1 MQLYA
6 FVLAEP
12 RERLRK
18 CVTLTEFSHSSRE
31 VNASRALKLSKSG
44 QPSSTWSSFLRTPIM
59 EAKMQNGSS
68 KTGRGVTVNGTVS
81 TLKRQPRPKTAS
93 GRQERG
99 SCSSTSQEGAEQ
111 VDAGRRDSLSSQGTS
126 AASTASSDLEQKIE
140 EKLKFSQ
147 FLDEVTCRVLDP
159 ECLQAFGAPIRRCP
173 QTSSL
178 QCLNP
183 TPVSSHWF
191 GSSRDSAC
199 DSRDNCQAFSI
210 PDRGGKIVP
219 PARNGERELNEMI
232 CLCLCSWLQE
242 QKEDL
247 RRRLGCT
254 THKLQQLQSEF
265 ESTRQYLETEL
276 RRAQDQLD
284 KLTEKLRRIQSS
296 YTALQRINQ
305 DTEEKIHRMTQRHEE
320 EKRSLSREIVTLKNH
335 LMEDK
340 ISIQKLREDNVRT
353 TDALLNASIIHRLV
367 TPSQLHQSLPAD
379 LQERVSSHMQRQGHG
394 RSTALHHSFSD
405 AVPTAVIGRVLEKPE
420 PGRSCPVTRSPSP
433 QAPEFAS
440 GTDNKVQRHT
450 AYKSSD
456 LYCSDTA
463 LYCPS
468 DERRRDR
475 WTERR
480 QSEDQSGRI
489 QGHTSTDG
497 NLDDESFPLH
507 EDPFRG
513 FILRSLPTSSCSTA
527 SDEKLHGSC
536 TDWRDGDY
544 ERKNLS
550 SYGKELQGFPKS
562 SSSQHVGSQNGRSGD
577 RRALVPADPT
587 DGWWQMSMED
597 VSRFSPSGFSEHH
610 FKIKP
615 GPLYSSFQD
624 GDKVFHSRV
633 PDPRFPASAGSSPAL
648 NPKTSLNALK
658 AERGLISVE
667 SLNQGLD
674 VQKYK
679 DLQNPGAQK
688 MTPRHQK
695 FGNAGLSRKDSLT
708 KAQLY
713 GTLLN

>member
-1 MQLYA
+1 A
-6 FVLAEP
+6 FDHIVCLP
-12 RERLRK
+12 
-18 CVTLTEFSHSSRE
+18 
-31 VNASRALKLSKSG
+31 
-44 QPSSTWSSFLRTPIM
+44 W
-59 EAKMQNGSS
+59 
-68 KTGRGVTVNGTVS
+68 
-81 TLKRQPRPKTAS
+81 
-93 GRQERG
+93 
-99 SCSSTSQEGAEQ
+99 
-111 VDAGRRDSLSSQGTS
+111 
-126 AASTASSDLEQKIE
+126 
-140 EKLKFSQ
+140 
-147 FLDEVTCRVLDP
+147 RV
-159 ECLQAFGAPIRRCP
+159 
-173 QTSSL
+173 
-178 QCLNP
+178 
-183 TPVSSHWF
+183 
-191 GSSRDSAC
+191 
-199 DSRDNCQAFSI
+199 
-210 PDRGGKIVP
+210 
-219 PARNGERELNEMI
+219 NEMI

-247 RRRLGCT
+247 RRCLGCT

-265 ESTRQYLETEL
+265 ESTRQYLEMEL

-284 KLTEKLRRIQSS
+284 KLSEKLRRIQSS

-335 LMEDK
+335 LMEAK
-340 ISIQKLREDNVRT
+340 ISIQKLREDNDLYRK
-353 TDALLNASIIHRLV
+353 DCNLAA
-367 TPSQLHQSLPAD
+367 QLIQCGKSPYRAHKLSELPAD
-379 LQERVSSHMQRQGHG
+379 LQDRVSSHMQRQGHG
-394 RSTALHHSFSD
+394 WSAALHHSD
-405 AVPTAVIGRVLEKPE
+405 AVPTAIIGRVLEKPE

-433 QAPEFAS
+433 QAPEFPS
-440 GTDNKVQRHT
+440 GTDNKVQQHT

-456 LYCSDTA
+456 LYYSDTA

-489 QGHTSTDG
+489 RRHTSTGG

-513 FILRSLPTSSCSTA
+513 FVLRSLPTSSCSTA
-527 SDEKLHGSC
+527 SDEKLHVSSLC

-550 SYGKELQGFPKS
+550 SYGKELPGFPKS
-562 SSSQHVGSQNGRSGD
+562 SSSQHVGSQNGRSRD
-577 RRALVPADPT
+577 RRVLVPADPT

-597 VSRFSPSGFSEHH
+597 ISRFSPFGFPEHH

-633 PDPRFPASAGSSPAL
+633 PDPRFPASAGSSPA
-648 NPKTSLNALK
+648 SA
-658 AERGLISVE
+658 E

-688 MTPRHQK
+688 ITPQHQK

>member
-1 MQLYA
+1 
-6 FVLAEP
+6 
-12 RERLRK
+12 
-18 CVTLTEFSHSSRE
+18 
-31 VNASRALKLSKSG
+31 
-44 QPSSTWSSFLRTPIM
+44 
-59 EAKMQNGSS
+59 
-68 KTGRGVTVNGTVS
+68 
-81 TLKRQPRPKTAS
+81 
-93 GRQERG
+93 
-99 SCSSTSQEGAEQ
+99 
-111 VDAGRRDSLSSQGTS
+111 
-126 AASTASSDLEQKIE
+126 
-140 EKLKFSQ
+140 
-147 FLDEVTCRVLDP
+147 
-159 ECLQAFGAPIRRCP
+159 
-173 QTSSL
+173 
-178 QCLNP
+178 
-183 TPVSSHWF
+183 
-191 GSSRDSAC
+191 
-199 DSRDNCQAFSI
+199 
-210 PDRGGKIVP
+210 
-219 PARNGERELNEMI
+219 MI

-340 ISIQKLREDNVRT
+340 ISIQKLREDNDLYRK
-353 TDALLNASIIHRLV
+353 DCNLAA
-367 TPSQLHQSLPAD
+367 QLIQCEKSPYRAHKLSELPAD

-658 AERGLISVE
+658 AERGLMFRSKGSTSSFFITGNAEDEENATKDALQRDHADESPGSSVE

>member
-1 MQLYA
+1 MFSA
-6 FVLAEP
+6 FD
-12 RERLRK
+12 
-18 CVTLTEFSHSSRE
+18 H
-31 VNASRALKLSKSG
+31 
-44 QPSSTWSSFLRTPIM
+44 
-59 EAKMQNGSS
+59 
-68 KTGRGVTVNGTVS
+68 
-81 TLKRQPRPKTAS
+81 
-93 GRQERG
+93 
-99 SCSSTSQEGAEQ
+99 
-111 VDAGRRDSLSSQGTS
+111 
-126 AASTASSDLEQKIE
+126 
-140 EKLKFSQ
+140 
-147 FLDEVTCRVLDP
+147 RV
-159 ECLQAFGAPIRRCP
+159 CLPWR
-173 QTSSL
+173 
-178 QCLNP
+178 
-183 TPVSSHWF
+183 V
-191 GSSRDSAC
+191 
-199 DSRDNCQAFSI
+199 
-210 PDRGGKIVP
+210 
-219 PARNGERELNEMI
+219 NEMI

-320 EKRSLSREIVTLKNH
+320 KRSLSREIVTLKNH

-340 ISIQKLREDNVRT
+340 ISIQKLREDNDLYRK
-353 TDALLNASIIHRLV
+353 DCNLAAQLLQCGKSPYRAHKLCE
-367 TPSQLHQSLPAD
+367 LPAD

-394 RSTALHHSFSD
+394 RSAALHHSFSD
-405 AVPTAVIGRVLEKPE
+405 AVPTAVIGRVLEKLE
-420 PGRSCPVTRSPSP
+420 PGRSCPVTHSPSP

-440 GTDNKVQRHT
+440 GTDNKVQQHT

-475 WTERR
+475 WTKRR

-489 QGHTSTDG
+489 RTHTSTGG

-513 FILRSLPTSSCSTA
+513 FVLRSLPTSSCSTA
-527 SDEKLHGSC
+527 PDEKLHGSSLC

-550 SYGKELQGFPKS
+550 SYGKELPGFPKS

-577 RRALVPADPT
+577 RRALVPAYPT

-597 VSRFSPSGFSEHH
+597 ISSFSPFGFSEHH

-633 PDPRFPASAGSSPAL
+633 PDPRFPASAGSSPGL

-658 AERGLISVE
+658 AERGLIPGSSAE
-667 SLNQGLD
+667 SLNQDLD
-674 VQKYK
+674 
-679 DLQNPGAQK
+679 
-688 MTPRHQK
+688 